1 MTRLGRAKYGGACP
15 DVVRQLGFVVNPI
28 AGMGGRVG
36 LKGTDGVVDE
46 ARAAGAEPVAPIR
59 ARAFAEAFL
68 ALSRGD
74 SSTSVGWLT
83 PAGPMGVEPLRA
95 AGFDEAL
102 CEVIYRP
109 PEATMAEDTRRAVKA
124 CVDRGAE
131 LVLFCGGDG
140 TARDVAESAGDRV
153 PILGIPAGVKMHSAV
168 FAVSPRA
175 AAELTLAYFQGH
187 LRIGSAEILDLDE
200 VAYRRGEWRV
210 ALVGTAKTLVEPTL
224 VQAGKLQVAEVTEES
239 TREELA
245 DHFRELFAAEPG
257 TLFLLGPGST
267 IASIVGALGLEKT
280 LLGIDA
286 VLGGRTI
293 AKDLD
298 ERSILHLLEEH
309 PKAKLVVSPI
319 GAQGFLLGRG
329 NLEASPDVLRRIG
342 TRNVIAV
349 ATPGKLAMT
358 PVLRVDTG
366 DAALDEEF
374 RRREYVFVLIGYRT
388 SKLHP
393 IQR

>member
-1 MTRLGRAKYGGACP
+1 MRRLG
-15 DVVRQLGFVVNPI
+15 FIVNPI

-36 LKGTDGVVDE
+36 LKGTDGVVEE
-46 ARAAGAEPVAPIR
+46 ARAAGAEPVAPTR
-59 ARAFAEAFL
+59 ARAFAETIL

-74 SSTSVGWLT
+74 PSLSIRWLT
-83 PAGPMGVEPLRA
+83 AAGPMGSEPLRA
-95 AGFDEAL
+95 AGVGEEPL
-102 CEVIYRP
+102 EIVSRP
-109 PEATMAEDTRRAVKA
+109 PEATTARDTRRAVEA
-124 CVDRGAE
+124 CIDRGAE

-140 TARDVAESAGDRV
+140 TARDVAESARDRV

-168 FAVSPRA
+168 FAVSPQA
-175 AAELTLAYFQGH
+175 AAELTLAYLRGR

-200 VAYRRGEWRV
+200 DAYRRGEWRV
-210 ALVGTAKTLVEPTL
+210 ALVGTVKTLVEPTL

-245 DHFRELFAAEPG
+245 DHFRELFAAEPD
-257 TLFLLGPGST
+257 TLFFLGPGST
-267 IASIVGALGLEKT
+267 IASIASVLGLEKT

-286 VLGGRTI
+286 VFGGRTI
-293 AKDLD
+293 AKDVD
-298 ERSILHLLEEH
+298 ERSLLRLLDEH

-374 RRREYVFVLIGYRT
+374 RRREYLFVLIGYRT
-388 SKLHP
+388 TKLHP

>member
-1 MTRLGRAKYGGACP
+1 
-15 DVVRQLGFVVNPI
+15 
-28 AGMGGRVG
+28 MGGRVG
-36 LKGTDGVVDE
+36 LQGADGVVDE

-68 ALSRGD
+68 ALSRSD

-83 PAGPMGVEPLRA
+83 PAGPMGVEPLRV

-102 CEVIYRP
+102 CEIIYRP
-109 PEATMAEDTRRAVKA
+109 PDVTMAEDTRRAVKA

-200 VAYRRGEWRV
+200 VA
-210 ALVGTAKTLVEPTL
+210 
-224 VQAGKLQVAEVTEES
+224 EVTEES

-309 PKAKLVVSPI
+309 PK
-319 GAQGFLLGRG
+319 G
-329 NLEASPDVLRRIG
+329 NLEASPDVLRRID

-374 RRREYVFVLIGYRT
+374 RRREYLFVLIGYRT
-388 SKLHP
+388 TKLHP